1 MHLKFL
7 LIIFVTY
14 LSGYQ
19 NRTRMSQNSVLSCQ
33 QKGYYMYWYFKR
45 IYRIKL
51 VPFCPL
57 IPKSVQQLLPA
68 ILMLFL
74 RNNLSFQSFWDYCYF
89 IWDLYMFPVY
99 HYHSKSS
106 CSVCKPA
113 LLWDFIILYFFLI
126 NFVTWIVT
134 HIIHLLQLVLSFPFI
149 WREDRSAQI

>member
-14 LSGYQ
+14 LSSYQ

-57 IPKSVQQLLPA
+57 IPKSVQQMLPA

-74 RNNLSFQSFWDYCYF
+74 RNNLVFSPFETIATLFETCICFQCTITTANLHAVSA
-89 IWDLYMFPVY
+89 
-99 HYHSKSS
+99 S
-106 CSVCKPA
+106 
-113 LLWDFIILYFFLI
+113 LLCCEIL
-126 NFVTWIVT
+126 
-134 HIIHLLQLVLSFPFI
+134 
-149 WREDRSAQI
+149 